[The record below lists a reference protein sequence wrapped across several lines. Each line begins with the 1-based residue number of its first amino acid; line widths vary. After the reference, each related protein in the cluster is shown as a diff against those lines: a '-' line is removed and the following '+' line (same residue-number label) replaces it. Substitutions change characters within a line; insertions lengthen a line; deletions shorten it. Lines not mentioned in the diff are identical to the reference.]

1 MEINLSCLGTVGKTT
16 AFDLCY
22 LLAICIHKRLVF
34 IIIVF
39 FIIVMSYLRLSS
51 GIFCQFY
58 FLFAPYHIHVR
69 LNVLYWLDPEGSF
82 LSGVLPSTKL
92 DAVSLERL
100 YLFIIAMDGMTTCK

>member
-39 FIIVMSYLRLSS
+39 FIIVMSYPWLSK

-58 FLFAPYHIHVR
+58 FPFCTISCHASLD
-69 LNVLYWLDPEGSF
+69 VLYWLDPEGGF
-82 LSGVLPSTKL
+82 LSVVLPSTKL
-92 DAVSLERL
+92 DAVSFKRL
-100 YLFIIAMDGMTTCK
+100 YFFAITKDHMTTCK